1 MPKLKQTN
9 LFFKNIGLSYALRGA
24 FVNLREEIPVA
35 HDVFVSYAHQDR
47 TVANAVCAT
56 LEAHGIRCWIAP
68 RDILPGSDWGEA
80 IIDAIQGTK
89 ALVLVFSSSSNDS
102 DQIKREV
109 ERTVHQGIAVIPFR
123 IEDVLPNKS
132 LEYFISTQHWLDALT
147 PPLEDHMAH
156 LAETITVLLEK
167 KRGKEKPLHVGGE
180 EPAPSQP
187 QSQPEMMPP
196 EERPLGVMASAPPRK
211 TPWILL
217 VSLVGFLALLVVAG
231 GIWWRWS
238 QSVVVT
244 KEVPASVP
252 PTVETPAKLSATEY
266 YNMGNESKDPE
277 GKIKNYTKAIEINPY
292 NAQYYYY
299 RGLAYNAKSLFP
311 LAIEDF
317 GKAIMYQANYPS
329 AYSNRGFSYY
339 EMGQHDAAIAD
350 YTKAI
355 SLDPRDPATFLRR
368 GVSFSK
374 KGDNDKAIEDYSEA
388 LKLRPDYII
397 ALNNRGV
404 KYMRKGEY
412 PKALADLNEAL
423 RLNPKYVLGYKS
435 RALLYDRMGDKE
447 RAAADRNKVKELDP
461 KGLVRGF

>member
-1 MPKLKQTN
+1 
-9 LFFKNIGLSYALRGA
+9 
-24 FVNLREEIPVA
+24 VA

-80 IIDAIQGTK
+80 ILDAIK
-89 ALVLVFSSSSNDS
+89 EAHALVLVFSSSSNDS
-102 DQIKREV
+102 EQIKREV

-147 PPLEDHMAH
+147 PPLENHLLH

-180 EPAPSQP
+180 EPAPAQP
-187 QSQPEMMPP
+187 PSRPEVTIP
-196 EERPLGVMASAPPRK
+196 EERLLGVMASAPPRK

-238 QSVVVT
+238 QPVVVT
-244 KEVPASVP
+244 KEVQPPKP
-252 PTVETPAKLSATEY
+252 PTAPPAAEPPEKLSATEY
-266 YNMGNESKDPE
+266 YNKGNEAKDPE
-277 GKIKNYTKAIEINPY
+277 EKIKNYTKAIEINPY

-317 GKAIMYQANYPS
+317 SKAIMYQANYPS
-329 AYSNRGFSYY
+329 AYSSRGFSYY

-355 SLDPRDPATFLRR
+355 SLDPLDSVTFLRR

-388 LKLRPDYII
+388 LKLRPDYVI

-412 PKALADLNEAL
+412 PKALADFNEAL

-447 RAAADRNKVKELDP
+447 RAADDRNKIKELDP